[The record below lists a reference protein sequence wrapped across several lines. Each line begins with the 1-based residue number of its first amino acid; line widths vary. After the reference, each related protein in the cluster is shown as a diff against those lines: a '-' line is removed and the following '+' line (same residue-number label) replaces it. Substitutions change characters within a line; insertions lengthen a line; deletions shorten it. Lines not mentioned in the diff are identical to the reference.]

1 MAIALGLARRSLGA
15 TWPNPAVGCV
25 LVRDGDNGP
34 AIVGRGWTASGG
46 RPHAETEALERAG
59 AAAKGAT
66 AYVTLEPCSHHGRTP
81 PCADA
86 LVEAGIAH
94 AVIAIEDPDPRVSGQ
109 GIKALRDAGIPVT
122 QGVLADEAAELN
134 AGFLIRIEKSRPLVT
149 LKTATTLDGR
159 IATVAGDSQWITG
172 ERARSFAHRLRAA
185 HDAVAVGIGTVLAD
199 DPALTC
205 RLPGMAERSPMRVVF
220 DSGLRMPT
228 DCEIA
233 RSARE
238 IRSIVFTVV
247 GADPARRRNLE
258 STGIEVIEVEAAQEE
273 QVSILAALE
282 ALAGLGVT
290 RLLCEGG
297 GRLAGSLLRNDVVD
311 RVAWFRAPSIIG
323 GDGLPSVAAFG
334 VERLGDAPAFVRS
347 ALARAGQDTLETYR
361 RRT

>member
-25 LVRDGDNGP
+25 LVRDGDDGP
-34 AIVGRGWTASGG
+34 AIVGRGWTARGG
-46 RPHAETEALERAG
+46 RPHAETEALKRAG
-59 AAAKGAT
+59 GAAKGAT

-86 LVEAGIAH
+86 LVEVGIAR
-94 AVIAIEDPDPRVSGQ
+94 AVVAIEDPDPRVSGE
-109 GIKALRDAGIPVT
+109 GIKALQDAGVPVT
-122 QGVLADEAAELN
+122 HGVLADEAAELN
-134 AGFLIRIEKSRPLVT
+134 AGFLVRIEKSRPLVT
-149 LKTATTLDGR
+149 VKTATTLDGR
-159 IATVAGDSQWITG
+159 IATVTGDSQWITG

-185 HDAVAVGIGTVLAD
+185 HDAVAVGSGTVLAD
-199 DPALTC
+199 DPVLTC
-205 RLPGMAERSPMRVVF
+205 RLPGMADRSPMRVVF
-220 DSGLRMPT
+220 DSTLRMPP

-233 RSARE
+233 KSARE
-238 IRSIVFTVV
+238 TRSIVFTVE

-258 STGIEVIEVEAAQEE
+258 STGIEVIEVETTEE
-273 QVSILAALE
+273 GQVSIPAALE

-297 GRLAGSLLRNDVVD
+297 GGLAGSFLRNDVVD
-311 RVAWFRAPSIIG
+311 RLAWFRAPSIIG
-323 GDGLPSVAAFG
+323 GDGLPSAAAFG